1 MQETPLQ
8 ILGREDP
15 RLPTPVFLGFPGG
28 SDSKESPAMRET
40 WVQFLGWE
48 DLLEEGI
55 LQEKLFFPLPIYSV
69 KCPGCLVM
77 GTEVW
82 ERLCKGLSVLD
93 LELLKLLAQMTQG
106 SKLRECSLYKF
117 FLCSGCYLAPAFC
130 DQRR

>member
-1 MQETPLQ
+1 MVE
-8 ILGREDP
+8 
-15 RLPTPVFLGFPGG
+15 PGG
-28 SDSKESPAMRET
+28 LPPMGLHRVGHLKQLSSSLKLGLSCGSVIKNPPVMRET

-55 LQEKLFFPLPIYSV
+55 VQEKLFFPLPIYSV

-82 ERLCKGLSVLD
+82 GRLCKGLSVLD

-106 SKLRECSLYKF
+106 SKLQECSL
-117 FLCSGCYLAPAFC
+117 
-130 DQRR
+130 

>member
-28 SDSKESPAMRET
+28 SDSKQSPAMRET

-55 LQEKLFFPLPIYSV
+55 VQEKLFFPLPIYSV

-82 ERLCKGLSVLD
+82 GRLCKD
-93 LELLKLLAQMTQG
+93 
-106 SKLRECSLYKF
+106 CLYWTW
-117 FLCSGCYLAPAFC
+117 SY
-130 DQRR
+130 